1 MGIDLGILLTYIG
14 AIILIFI
21 FGNIFI
27 WPLKLL
33 LKLALN
39 SLVGG
44 AIILLVNAIG
54 VTWGITIPLTMINA
68 LIVGIFGV
76 PGAIVLILLNL

>member
-76 PGAIVLILLNL
+76 PGAIVLILLNI